1 MAIVALLCT
10 HTHTRA
16 FHVLLMTLMHI
27 MTTPKNNKLC
37 FFVYFSLDVKSIQLP
52 TQTHLQE
59 QQPPLRKKK
68 EEKSTWLKSYIKQEQ
83 RG

>member
-10 HTHTRA
+10 HTHTHA
-16 FHVLLMTLMHI
+16 FHVLLMTLTHI
-27 MTTPKNNKLC
+27 VTTQKNNKLC

-52 TQTHLQE
+52 IQTHLQK
-59 QQPPLRKKK
+59 QQPPLREK
-68 EEKSTWLKSYIKQEQ
+68 EKSTWLKSCIKQEQ

>member
-10 HTHTRA
+10 HTHSR

-27 MTTPKNNKLC
+27 VTTPKNNKLC

-52 TQTHLQE
+52 IQTHLQK
-59 QQPPLRKKK
+59 QQPPLREK
-68 EEKSTWLKSYIKQEQ
+68 EKSTWLKSCIKQEQ